1 MILNAKPV
9 GITLADEKPASK
21 PPRKAKTRRKKTTG
35 PPEEEQRTVL
45 DRFALIYSTE
55 TIYDIDTAL
64 IMNISAIRL
73 AFGKSCVDWWLT
85 HKERR
90 MTNSDQLVF
99 DPTGKYQ
106 LSAINLFRG
115 IEMCLNRVFSG

>member
-1 MILNAKPV
+1 MKNQ
-9 GITLADEKPASK
+9 PASRQGK
-21 PPRKAKTRRKKTTG
+21 QKQDARSLTGG

-115 IEMCLNRVFSG
+115 IEMFLNRVFSGRLWSCCSIYARS